1 MNRVEKM
8 KVLDALADNILYLA
22 NKSGLTLNKRVSRDF
37 IFIKTEI
44 IGYKGKY
51 ETELRLGKEHLDT
64 KSNDILLEFIN
75 NIKKFSD
82 DSVQSHAKAV
92 QFFTKASQDIDNIIN
107 NYSNLSGKNYD

>member
-8 KVLDALADNILYLA
+8 KILDALADNILYLA
-22 NKSGLTLNKRVSRDF
+22 DKSGLTLNKRVSRDF

-51 ETELRLGKEHLDT
+51 ETELKLGKEHIDA
-64 KSNDILLEFIN
+64 KSTDILLEFIN

-82 DSVQSHAKAV
+82 DSLQHHAKSL
-92 QFFTKASQDIDNIIN
+92 QFFTKASQDIDNIKSKYKGLEHDSI
-107 NYSNLSGKNYD
+107 